1 MLQNLLKTSFEKHS
15 HAYENTL
22 RKRKNGILRDRK
34 CQIQTYL
41 LLLLL
46 RIKRLYAT
54 RKIGERV
61 AAVVPKELNLV
72 VARVFDPN

>member
-1 MLQNLLKTSFEKHS
+1 MVTEWVK
-15 HAYENTL
+15 
-22 RKRKNGILRDRK
+22 KNGILRDRK

-41 LLLLL
+41 LFLLL